1 MKELLTNIYNYS
13 IESENI
19 RLVIYTLITIAVFFL
34 IQKLINRF
42 FLKRITTP
50 IYRILWKR
58 IVSYSLFFIFIF
70 IVTPLWLPSLQ
81 AFSAFLGLFGAGIL
95 IINKEVVMNIIGW
108 MYIVI
113 RQPFKLANRIQIGDL
128 TGDVI
133 DIRIFETTLM
143 ETKKRDEGGLTTGRV
158 LHVPNMLFLI
168 TPMANASKEFIFN
181 WNELSV
187 HLSYDSN
194 WKKAKKILQKIADNH
209 IERLSSN
216 ATEMKSLHTEY
227 MALID
232 NIKHEIFIELNE
244 DHIIM
249 KLRYL
254 IEPRS
259 SGKITSYLWE
269 DILVEFKKHHDIKY
283 YNTSE

>member
-1 MKELLTNIYNYS
+1 MTNYFFKIFSIKIENELFDRIFFT
-13 IESENI
+13 
-19 RLVIYTLITIAVFFL
+19 VIIIFLFFL
-34 IQKLINRF
+34 IRKIINSF
-42 FLKRITTP
+42 FLKRIQTP

-58 IVSYSLFFIFIF
+58 IISYTLFFSFLFI
-70 IVTPLWLPSLQ
+70 IIPLWLPSLQ
-81 AFSAFLGLFGAGIL
+81 SFSAFLGLFGAGIL
-95 IINKEVVMNIIGW
+95 IINKEIIMNIFGW
-108 MYIVI
+108 MYVVI
-113 RQPFKLANRIQIGDL
+113 RQPFKLANRIQVGDL

-158 LHVPNMLFLI
+158 LHVPNMIFLT

-181 WNELSV
+181 WNELIV
-187 HLSYDSN
+187 HLSHDSN

-209 IERLSSN
+209 IENLSRDVK
-216 ATEMKSLHTEY
+216 EMKAFHTEY
-227 MALID
+227 MSLIE
-232 NIKHEIFIELNE
+232 NIKHEIFIETNE
-244 DHIIM
+244 NHIIM

-269 DILVEFKKHHDIKY
+269 KILDEFEKHNDINFHRGI
-283 YNTSE
+283 